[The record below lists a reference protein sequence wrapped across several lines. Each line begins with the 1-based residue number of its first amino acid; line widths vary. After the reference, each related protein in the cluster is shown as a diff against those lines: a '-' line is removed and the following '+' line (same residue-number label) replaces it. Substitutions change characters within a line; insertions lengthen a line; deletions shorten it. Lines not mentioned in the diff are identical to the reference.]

1 MNHPY
6 SEHQRTEAIRLYSA
20 DGPSAASRELGIP
33 KTTIIRWAKDAGVEA
48 PTAAQTA
55 AATERSQQT
64 AKQKRAMLK
73 SALIDDAEALRLK
86 LSEPY
91 QVVTPNGEVVTL
103 PHPTAR
109 DMRDLSVSMG
119 ILIDKHLALHSA
131 DDDGGAERAKG
142 LLTQL
147 AAEIGV
153 GTE

>member
-1 MNHPY
+1 MNHTY
-6 SEHQRTEAIRLYSA
+6 TEHQKSEAVRLYQN
-20 DGPSAASRELGIP
+20 DGPTTTSRELSIP
-33 KTTIIRWAKDAGVEA
+33 KTTVIRWAKAAGVEA

-55 AATERSQQT
+55 AATARSQQT

-91 QVVTPNGEVVTL
+91 QVVTNTGEVMTL

-119 ILIDKHLALHSA
+119 ILIDKHLSLHAA
-131 DDDGGAERAKG
+131 DDDSGAERAKG

>member
-6 SEHQRTEAIRLYSA
+6 SEQQRSEAIQLYSA

-33 KTTIIRWAKDAGVEA
+33 KTTIIRWAKDAGVQP

-64 AKQKRAMLK
+64 AKQKRAVLK
-73 SALIDDAEALRLK
+73 EALIDDAEALRLK

-91 QVVTPNGEVVTL
+91 KVVTNTGEVVTL
-103 PHPTAR
+103 PHPPAR

-119 ILIDKHLALHSA
+119 ILVDKHLALHA
-131 DDDGGAERAKG
+131 TDDNNGLDEAKG
-142 LLTQL
+142 LLASL
-147 AAEIGV
+147 AERLGM
-153 GTE
+153 ERP